1 MPLRKGLRD
10 DLFNVVN
17 FGKDP
22 ADGFKALRQVQPK
35 GPLMCGEFYPGWF
48 DTWGFPHHLGNTP
61 QYLADLE
68 YMLKNNASFSIYM
81 AHGGTTF
88 GLWSGADRPFKP
100 DTSSY
105 DYDAPISEAG
115 WIGEKFQLTRD
126 LMAKY
131 LLPGETLPEPPAAN
145 PVTAIARFE
154 LGESAAI
161 FDNLPSPIED
171 KAPRNMEA
179 YDQGRGCILYRTTL
193 PAGPAAQLSAKE
205 ARDFAWVFL
214 DGKLVGIMDRRMPP
228 VPRANP
234 AASGRRPA
242 GHPGRGHGPRQL
254 RPRGPRPQGPARAGG
269 PQDRGRRRDRA
280 RRLAGVSPAPG

>member
-1 MPLRKGLRD
+1 
-10 DLFNVVN
+10 
-17 FGKDP
+17 
-22 ADGFKALRQVQPK
+22 
-35 GPLMCGEFYPGWF
+35 MCGEFYPGWF

-115 WIGEKFQLTRD
+115 WVGEKFKLTRD

-145 PVTAIARFE
+145 PVTTIARFE

-161 FDNLPSPIED
+161 FDNLPV
-171 KAPRNMEA
+171 AHRR
-179 YDQGRGCILYRTTL
+179 QGPPQHGGLRPGSRLHPVSHDAARR
-193 PAGPAAQLSAKE
+193 ARGPA
-205 ARDFAWVFL
+205 
-214 DGKLVGIMDRRMPP
+214 
-228 VPRANP
+228 
-234 AASGRRPA
+234 
-242 GHPGRGHGPRQL
+242 
-254 RPRGPRPQGPARAGG
+254 
-269 PQDRGRRRDRA
+269 
-280 RRLAGVSPAPG
+280 

>member
-1 MPLRKGLRD
+1 
-10 DLFNVVN
+10 
-17 FGKDP
+17 
-22 ADGFKALRQVQPK
+22 
-35 GPLMCGEFYPGWF
+35 MCGEFYPGWF

-68 YMLKNNASFSIYM
+68 YMLKNDASFSIYM
-81 AHGGTTF
+81 VHGGTTF

-115 WIGEKFQLTRD
+115 WVGEKFKLTRD

-154 LGESAAI
+154 LGQSAAI
-161 FDNLPSPIED
+161 FDNLPAPIED

-193 PAGPAAQLSAKE
+193 PAGPAAQLSAQE

-214 DGKLVGIMDRRMPP
+214 DGRLLGTMDRRSRQYR
-228 VPRANP
+228 VPIPQRQ
-234 AASGRRPA
+234 AAARLDILVEA
-242 GHPGRGHGPRQL
+242 MGHINFGPEVHDRKGLHGPVIL
-254 RPRGPRPQGPARAGG
+254 KTAAG
-269 PQDRGRRRDRA
+269 RHVRA
-280 RRLAGVSPAPG
+280 RPLAGVSPAPG